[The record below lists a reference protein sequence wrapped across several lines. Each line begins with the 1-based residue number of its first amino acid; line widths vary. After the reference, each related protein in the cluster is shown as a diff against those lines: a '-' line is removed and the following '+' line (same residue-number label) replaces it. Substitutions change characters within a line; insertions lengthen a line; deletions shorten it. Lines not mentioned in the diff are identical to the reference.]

1 MCFVKI
7 TSVKFRYFVGSS
19 ATSMICSGLNVIL
32 ILNFLSIAIPDACHF
47 DWSSL
52 SFLVFA
58 LCSHMLNDSESVR
71 LCSCAPVLMMTR
83 DAMERF
89 GIVSALIY

>member
-1 MCFVKI
+1 MWFVKI
-7 TSVKFRYFVGSS
+7 PSVKFRYFVGTS
-19 ATSMICSGLNVIL
+19 ATSLICSGLNVIL

-47 DWSSL
+47 DCEFSL
-52 SFLVFA
+52 FSRFRPLQPYAERFQVSA
-58 LCSHMLNDSESVR
+58 RVLL
-71 LCSCAPVLMMTR
+71 VLMMTR